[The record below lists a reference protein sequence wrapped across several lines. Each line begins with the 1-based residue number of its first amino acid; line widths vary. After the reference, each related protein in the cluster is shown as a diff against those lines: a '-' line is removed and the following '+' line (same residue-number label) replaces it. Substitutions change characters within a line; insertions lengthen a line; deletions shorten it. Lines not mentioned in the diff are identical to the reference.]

1 MKPTSPSLKRLSVI
15 IAALGL
21 VTLIAGLVSAGQ
33 ASLKE
38 VAGLLQVAGAI
49 ILGIGGVGLVIDAR
63 QRILGFSQTRQA
75 RYGANAIILT
85 LSFIGVVVLL
95 NYVAYRHPLR
105 LDLTANKSFS
115 ISEQTR
121 KIISGLKDE
130 IQITAFYSATNPMRQ
145 EATDLLETYKAEGK
159 GKLKVEV
166 VDPIR
171 EPARAQ
177 QMQITSDGTTI
188 FARGDRKKTVA
199 NSQEQDFTNA
209 LLSLTQATQP
219 KVYFL
224 QGHGELDPDSFDQ
237 RMGLSSLK
245 QMMTQENYEVAK
257 LQLLESKQVPTDAR
271 AVVIVGPEKPLLPE
285 ERTAL
290 KDYLD
295 KRKGR
300 ILVMLRAQTQTG
312 LESLLSGYGLTVG
325 NDLVVDPIRHFWNDV
340 AAPAVTEYRFHPITE
355 KLKSATFFPS
365 VRSVRFTQSPP
376 EGVSGVELAQS
387 SPQSWAETNLKELTK
402 VRQDAQDSPG
412 PVPLAVAVTIIHKEA
427 ADAAKA
433 AESAEKK
440 APESRLVVVGN
451 HLFASNAFI
460 RLGNGDFFLNSL
472 AWLAEE
478 ENLISIRAKTPE
490 QKQIELTNQ
499 QTSLIYNLTVYLV
512 PLLMLLLGAWVWW
525 KRR

>member
-1 MKPTSPSLKRLSVI
+1 MKNSSPSLKRLSVI
-15 IAALGL
+15 MAALGL
-21 VTLIAGLVSAGQ
+21 VALIAGLVSAGQ
-33 ASLKE
+33 ANLKE
-38 VAGLLQVAGAI
+38 VASLLQVAGAI
-49 ILGIGGVGLVIDAR
+49 ILGIGAVGLIIDAR
-63 QRILGFSQTRQA
+63 QQIMGFSRTRQA

-85 LSFIGVVVLL
+85 LSFVGVVVLL
-95 NYVAYRHPLR
+95 NYVVYRHPLR
-105 LDLTANKSFS
+105 ADLTANKSFS
-115 ISEQTR
+115 ISDQTR
-121 KIISGLKDE
+121 KIISGLKDD
-130 IQITAFYSATNPMRQ
+130 IQVTAFYSATNPMRQ
-145 EATDLLETYKAEGK
+145 EASDLLETYKVEGK
-159 GKLKVEV
+159 GRLKVEI

-188 FARGDRKKTVA
+188 FALGDRKKTVS

-209 LLSLTQATQP
+209 LLSLTQASQP

-237 RMGLSSLK
+237 RLGLSNLK
-245 QMMTQENYEVAK
+245 QMMTQENYQVAK
-257 LQLLESKQVPTDAR
+257 LQLLESKQVPADAR
-271 AVVIVGPEKPLLPE
+271 AVVIAGPEKPLLVE

-290 KDYLD
+290 QDYLD
-295 KRKGR
+295 KRQGR
-300 ILVMLRAQTQTG
+300 VLVMLRAQTQTG

-325 NDLVVDPIRHFWNDV
+325 NDLVVDPTRHFWNDV

-355 KLKSATFFPS
+355 KMKSATFFPA

-376 EGVSGVELAQS
+376 AGVSGVELALS
-387 SPQSWAETNLKELTK
+387 SPQSWAETNLKDLTQ

-412 PVPLAVAVTIIHKEA
+412 PVSLAVAVTITPK
-427 ADAAKA
+427 DAEKDKA
-433 AESAEKK
+433 AEGADKK

-460 RLGNGDFFLNSL
+460 KLGNGDFFLNSL

-490 QKQIELTNQ
+490 QNQIELTNQ

-512 PLLMLLLGAWVWW
+512 PLLMLLLGAFVWW